1 MLHRYGHQTNDD
13 IVAQR
18 AQRERNDF
26 LLRVERQAQHLG
38 STTGNESGFDTLDAQ
53 QLAEVTADLTRA
65 QRDAIRT
72 LTKGAEGFAVHEV
85 VLFNGAPVVGIDQLQ
100 RIARAILILSYD
112 DTIGYTALHMVGR
125 ACHQKPKF

>member
-13 IVAQR
+13 IVAKRSQR
-18 AQRERNDF
+18 KRKNF
-26 LLRVERQAQHLG
+26 LLRVEGQAQQLG
-38 STTGNESGFDTLDAQ
+38 STTRNESGFDTFYAQ
-53 QLAEVTADLTRA
+53 QPAEVTADLARA

-72 LTKGAEGFAVHEV
+72 VTKGTEGLAVHEII
-85 VLFNGAPVVGIDQLQ
+85 LFDGTPVVRIDQLQ

-125 ACHQKPKF
+125 ACHQEPQL